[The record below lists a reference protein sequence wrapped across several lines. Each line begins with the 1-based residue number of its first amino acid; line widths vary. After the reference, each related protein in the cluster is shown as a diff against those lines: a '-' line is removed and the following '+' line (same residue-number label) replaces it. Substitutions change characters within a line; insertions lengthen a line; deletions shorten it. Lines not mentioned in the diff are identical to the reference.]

1 MPRLDLDRE
10 LTDDEMPCMTE
21 SADDEM
27 PDQADPD
34 SELSDN
40 DDDFL
45 QAMADLAGAK
55 RHRPRDAQLAERAR
69 TFKAA
74 KRAQREKEHLR
85 QKLENARNKVREL
98 KPGVLTTFTPEDICL
113 QGFTRA
119 YKGSKLSD
127 RYHKLQNFMMSLLAS
142 GIEHTQDL
150 GLEKECERALRF
162 SRAGG
167 SVVLGSQMMYD
178 ETNQRLSVPPE
189 FAKGRVGR
197 VGNSSAPDEHNR
209 IKNMTCPVLVR
220 SASVCFEYI
229 PAADPGSGHTE
240 IRARDVGVSGCSDV
254 GVLGCSSADREA
266 CHDPHLQPWILRPH
280 VLHGKSTMY
289 MLRALSSQWPLHVSN
304 PLFAVLWRKYLQEGI
319 RVHVDVD
326 NRDDAAPNR
335 SYVAQAAG
343 EAQAFFQQ
351 AGCSHRQV
359 RHSHRCD
366 IHQVGFNALLCSHNF
381 SHWKDQRGCG
391 AVCVWCVLLCVVACL
406 HTRMRCVCVPACV
419 GMRAFGRTSV
429 PACLRLLIAVL

>member
-1 MPRLDLDRE
+1 
-10 LTDDEMPCMTE
+10 
-21 SADDEM
+21 M
-27 PDQADPD
+27 PDLADPD

-40 DDDFL
+40 GDCL
-45 QAMADLAGAK
+45 QALADLAGAK
-55 RHRPRDAQLAERAR
+55 RHRPRDADLAERAR
-69 TFKAA
+69 TFKKA
-74 KRAQREKEHLR
+74 KRAQLEKEHLR

-98 KPGVLTTFTPEDICL
+98 KPGVLTTFTPDDICL

-127 RYHKLQNFMMSLLAS
+127 NYHKLQNFMMSLLAS
-142 GIEHTQDL
+142 GIERTQDL
-150 GLEKECERALRF
+150 GLEKECERALGF

-167 SVVLGSQMMYD
+167 SVVLGSQIMYD

-189 FAKGRVGR
+189 FAKGRVTR
-197 VGNSSAPDEHNR
+197 VGNSSAPDQRGR

-240 IRARDVGVSGCSDV
+240 TRARDVGV
-254 GVLGCSSADREA
+254 LGCPPADGEA
-266 CHDPHLQPWILRPH
+266 CHSLRLQPWILRPH

-304 PLFAVLWRKYLQEGI
+304 PMFAVLWRNYLQEGI

-343 EAQAFFQQ
+343 EAQAFFEH
-351 AGCSHRQV
+351 AGCPHRQV

-366 IHQVGFNALLCSHNF
+366 IHQVGFNTLATLLQLQSYGRMLEGWAGMWR
-381 SHWKDQRGCG
+381 S
-391 AVCVWCVLLCVVACL
+391 VCV
-406 HTRMRCVCVPACV
+406 
-419 GMRAFGRTSV
+419 
-429 PACLRLLIAVL
+429 